1 MMHFV
6 SILMMLLLSLTL
18 GVVIKSSYELG
29 KKRLFDHK
37 EIKCPTDRVDPEKSH
52 GNQEPA

>member
-1 MMHFV
+1 MMYFV
-6 SILMMLLLSLTL
+6 SILMMSLLSLTL
-18 GVVIKSSYELG
+18 GVVIKFSYELG